1 MRKSTGVGWPLIF
14 MAYLPRVS
22 QLVASCSYMAA
33 SPDSPGNLRTKKRR
47 RQAPAASARMGDEKI
62 RFMVAWHLTIE
73 ATLTEWRSA
82 QVSRGHPGPQRSV
95 RGRMKERK
103 PIFYDEEKV
112 RWRRTRRAMEISGA
126 LLTLLLVYFFVTV
139 AGSVE
144 LPSALLVD
152 TRTAYHAIKKKNGK
166 PVVVR
171 EGRRKR
177 VANIGQVPS
186 SYDPLRAAFFVSW
199 DPNSLASLKKHYKDI
214 DLLMPEQL
222 HAVTGDGALTV
233 VDYQVNQTAVV
244 KATPAGVINR
254 LRTDKLHEWMRSLTP
269 PLELPMMGVLNNYDG
284 TNWRDKELAVLL
296 ANRDSRKRLVTDATE
311 YAVEAHQAGIVVDFE
326 LIPDESQD
334 RFQEFI
340 EEFVAALH
348 AANLKLMVALPA
360 RDEAFD
366 YGFFGKQTDAII
378 LMNYDQ
384 HWPTSGPG
392 PIAGQDWFVEN
403 LRQVMQVVPAQKIVV
418 GVANY
423 AYDWTETKGKERP
436 QAEEWSIQEALLHAY
451 ESEAEVEFDAASM
464 NPHYSFS
471 DEKDRTH
478 QVWMLDAVTAYNQ
491 LRVCE
496 RLGVQGTA
504 LWRMG
509 SSDGSL
515 WPIWDT
521 ARPDDVTR
529 QQIADLPPGP
539 DLILEGDGDIWR
551 ILDTPKHGRR
561 SFTYDAATDLFTS
574 EKFETFPLSYD
585 IDQIGG
591 AKNKLV
597 LSFDD
602 GPDRRWTPKVLD
614 ILKEKNAPA
623 SFFVIGDQANRAPD
637 LLKREYAEGHE
648 IGNHTFTHPKF
659 DEISRTQIKWELNL
673 TQRLIES
680 TLGVKSILFRPP
692 YGIDHQP
699 EYAEEVAQLP
709 YPQELGYLIVGQRID
724 PDDWSLQG
732 GKPIPAKEI
741 VDSVLRQAN
750 RGNIVL
756 LHDGG
761 GDRSQTLAALPQII
775 DALRAEGYQFVSA
788 SDLIGKT
795 RAQVMLPLSPEDQF
809 EARADGFIFGIFQYF
824 RFFIGI
830 IFFLCI
836 FLVCG
841 RALVIGLLAL
851 IEKLRPDHAVMS
863 IPPPSVTVLL
873 PAHNEENVIVQTITS
888 VLLSDLQDLRIIVVD
903 DGSADKTGE
912 LLDAN
917 FSHEPRVHIIHQVNR
932 GKAAALNLA
941 MSLADTEIVVTI
953 DADTEVESDAL
964 SKLIR
969 HFSDLQVGAVAG
981 NVKVGNRSR
990 WLTRW
995 QALEYITSQ
1004 NMEKRA
1010 FDLLNC
1016 ITVVPGALGAWR
1028 KKAIEAAGGI
1038 TADTVAEDADLTIAI
1053 RRLGWRV
1060 TYDEEAIAWTEA
1072 PETAGQLIRQRFRW
1086 TFGTL
1091 QSFWR
1096 HGDTLLRPKY
1106 GTLGWIALPNI
1117 FVFQLVLPL
1126 ISPVIDLMF
1135 FGSLFLWGLAQFRVT
1150 RLPQLWTTA
1159 DVEKSVF
1166 FFLGFLL
1173 IDILTC
1179 MVAFAL
1185 ERKED
1190 WTLLI
1195 PVLLQR
1201 FYYRQLMYVVLFRS
1215 VKEAVSGR
1223 PVGWRGVEK
1232 EAPPQ
1237 APKTRPKP
1245 APAEG
1250 N

>member
-1 MRKSTGVGWPLIF
+1 
-14 MAYLPRVS
+14 
-22 QLVASCSYMAA
+22 
-33 SPDSPGNLRTKKRR
+33 
-47 RQAPAASARMGDEKI
+47 
-62 RFMVAWHLTIE
+62 
-73 ATLTEWRSA
+73 
-82 QVSRGHPGPQRSV
+82 
-95 RGRMKERK
+95 
-103 PIFYDEEKV
+103 
-112 RWRRTRRAMEISGA
+112 
-126 LLTLLLVYFFVTV
+126 
-139 AGSVE
+139 
-144 LPSALLVD
+144 
-152 TRTAYHAIKKKNGK
+152 
-166 PVVVR
+166 
-171 EGRRKR
+171 
-177 VANIGQVPS
+177 
-186 SYDPLRAAFFVSW
+186 
-199 DPNSLASLKKHYKDI
+199 
-214 DLLMPEQL
+214 
-222 HAVTGDGALTV
+222 
-233 VDYQVNQTAVV
+233 
-244 KATPAGVINR
+244 
-254 LRTDKLHEWMRSLTP
+254 
-269 PLELPMMGVLNNYDG
+269 
-284 TNWRDKELAVLL
+284 
-296 ANRDSRKRLVTDATE
+296 
-311 YAVEAHQAGIVVDFE
+311 
-326 LIPDESQD
+326 
-334 RFQEFI
+334 
-340 EEFVAALH
+340 
-348 AANLKLMVALPA
+348 
-360 RDEAFD
+360 
-366 YGFFGKQTDAII
+366 
-378 LMNYDQ
+378 
-384 HWPTSGPG
+384 
-392 PIAGQDWFVEN
+392 
-403 LRQVMQVVPAQKIVV
+403 LRQVLDDVPAQKIVV
-418 GVANY
+418 GIANY
-423 AYDWTETKGKERP
+423 AYDWPEAPKKQYAT
-436 QAEEWSIQEALLHAY
+436 AEEFSIQEALLHVK
-451 ESEAEVEFDAASM
+451 ESETDVEFDSDSL
-464 NPHYSFS
+464 NPHYSYY
-471 DEKDRTH
+471 DEHNHVH

-491 LRVCE
+491 LRASE

-504 LWRMG
+504 LWRLG
-509 SSDGSL
+509 SSDTSL
-515 WPIWDT
+515 WPVWDAAHADAA
-521 ARPDDVTR
+521 ARQKLT
-529 QQIADLPPGP
+529 DLPPGP
-539 DLILEGDGDIWR
+539 DLILEGDGDFWHIT
-551 ILDTPKHGRR
+551 DTPKHGRR
-561 SFTYDAATDLFTS
+561 SFEYDAATDLFTD
-574 EKFETFPLSYD
+574 ETYEAIPLSFN
-585 IDQIGG
+585 IDQFG
-591 AKNKLV
+591 AANKKIA

-602 GPDRRWTPKVLD
+602 GPDPKWTPKILD
-614 ILKEKNAPA
+614 ILKQKNVPGV
-623 SFFVIGDQANRAPD
+623 FFVIGNMANQRPD
-637 LLKREYAEGHE
+637 ILKREYAEGHE

-659 DEISRTQIKWELNL
+659 DDNITRTEIHWQLNL
-673 TQRLIES
+673 TERLIES
-680 TLGVKSILFRPP
+680 TLGAKSILFRPP

-724 PDDWSLQG
+724 PDDWSLQD

-750 RGNIVL
+750 KGNIVL

-761 GDRSQTLAALPQII
+761 GDRGQTLAALPQII
-775 DALRAEGYQFVSA
+775 DALREKGYQFVSV

-795 RAQVMLPLSPEDQF
+795 RVQVMLPLSPEEQF

-830 IFFLCI
+830 IFVLGI
-836 FLVCG
+836 FLVSG

-863 IPPPSVTVLL
+863 IPPPSVTVLI

-888 VLLSDLQDLRIIVVD
+888 VLLSDLQDLRIIAVN
-903 DGSADKTGE
+903 DGSMDKTGE

-917 FSHEPRVHIIHQVNR
+917 FSHEPRVHIIHQANR
-932 GKAAALNLA
+932 GKAAALSHA

-953 DADTEVESDAL
+953 DADTEIEPDAIRN
-964 SKLIR
+964 LIR
-969 HFSDLQVGAVAG
+969 HFSDPQVGAVAG

-1053 RRLGWRV
+1053 RRLGWHV
-1060 TYDEEAIAWTEA
+1060 GYDEEAIAWTEA

-1091 QSFWR
+1091 QSFWK

-1126 ISPVIDLMF
+1126 ISPIIDLMF
-1135 FGSLFLWGLAQFRVT
+1135 FGSLLLWVLAQFRVT
-1150 RLPQLWTTA
+1150 RLPQLWTTS
-1159 DVEKSVF
+1159 DVEKSVL

-1185 ERKED
+1185 EHKED
-1190 WTLLI
+1190 WTLLF

-1223 PVGWRGVEK
+1223 PVGWRGVES
-1232 EAPPQ
+1232 EAPPP
-1237 APKTRPKP
+1237 APKAPPKP